1 MSDISLATTASAA
14 ASAASAPVYSFIT
27 LFLSGAALN
36 LWNAIPWVMVF
47 LALRFLSPVRLYVL
61 NEKEVCRRIQ
71 KRVTYTS
78 HVSDSGKAYGYA
90 VGYWFF
96 MDISIHSDDGCD
108 RYTIWMIATET
119 TYKALS
125 ADSRDLAAASSS
137 GSSSGSAAPG
147 SSSGSSIQGA
157 DTKPLEILERD
168 GSFHN
173 CWFRPRRVHRRWT
186 PTADQ
191 AAIIADVKDC
201 LKMNKHCVLC
211 LYGTP
216 GSGKSMVGL
225 LLAQE
230 LGGKYCNTL
239 KPWQPGD
246 KLTPLYAEA
255 EPNDTSPLIVAFDEF
270 DAALINIHAGVIPS
284 HKHLPIAIQNK
295 QGWNDMF
302 DEISRGTF
310 EHLIVVLTTNRTPS
324 FFDELD
330 PAYLRE
336 GRVDLIRE
344 LTANH
349 TYRKKVE

>member
-1 MSDISLATTASAA
+1 MSDLSVATAA
-14 ASAASAPVYSFIT
+14 ASAAAAQPAYSFIT

-36 LWNAIPWVMVF
+36 LWNAIPWVMIF

-71 KRVTYTS
+71 KRVSFTS

-125 ADSRDLAAASSS
+125 ADSRDLAAASSA
-137 GSSSGSAAPG
+137 SSASSPA
-147 SSSGSSIQGA
+147 SSGSSPGPTSKSEVE
-157 DTKPLEILERD
+157 TKPLEILERD

-173 CWFRPRRVHRRWT
+173 CWFRPRKVHRRWT
-186 PTADQ
+186 PTIDQ
-191 AAIIADVKDC
+191 AAIIADVKGC
-201 LKMNKHCVLC
+201 LKKNKHCVLC

-255 EPNDTSPLIVAFDEF
+255 EPNETSPLVVAFDEF

-310 EHLIVVLTTNRTPS
+310 EHLIVVLTTNKTPS

-344 LTANH
+344 LAN
-349 TYRKKVE
+349 RKKVD

>member
-1 MSDISLATTASAA
+1 MSDLSVATTAATA
-14 ASAASAPVYSFIT
+14 IQPAYSFIT

-71 KRVTYTS
+71 KRVSVTS

-125 ADSRDLAAASSS
+125 ADSRDLAAAASSAS
-137 GSSSGSAAPG
+137 SASACSAGSSGSASVQEAEV
-147 SSSGSSIQGA
+147 
-157 DTKPLEILERD
+157 KPLEILERD

-173 CWFRPRRVHRRWT
+173 CWFRPRKVHRRWT
-186 PTADQ
+186 PTTDQ
-191 AAIIADVKDC
+191 AAIIADVKGC
-201 LKMNKHCVLC
+201 LKKNKHCVLC

-255 EPNDTSPLIVAFDEF
+255 EPNETSPLVVAFDEF

-310 EHLIVVLTTNRTPS
+310 EHLIVVLTTNKTPS

-344 LTANH
+344 LAN
-349 TYRKKVE
+349 RKKVD